1 MAPVRRLPTCLAS
14 ISTSAATMKPATPV
28 VILQPLPH
36 RQREVAAGILAVMQQ
51 AHEQEGRWLQLSPV
65 PPLLE
70 TVADIQASTRFHLG
84 ALQGDDIVGVL
95 VIAPDDEPGQLSI
108 ASLVV
113 QPRVQRQGLARRL
126 VQDALQRGPGVVF
139 SVSAASA
146 NTAAMALYRSLD
158 FVPYR
163 QGVLGPASLAITK
176 LRRLAEAAE
185 SEPATANPT

>member
-1 MAPVRRLPTCLAS
+1 
-14 ISTSAATMKPATPV
+14 MKPSPPPV
-28 VILQPLPH
+28 TLHPLAH
-36 RQREVAAGILAVMQQ
+36 QQRDVAAAILAVMQQ

-65 PPLLE
+65 PPLLD
-70 TVADIQASTRFHLG
+70 TVADIQASSRFHLG

-113 QPRVQRQGLARRL
+113 LPNVQRQGLARRL
-126 VQDALQRGPGVVF
+126 VQNALQRGPGVVF

-146 NTAAMALYRSLD
+146 NTAAMALYTSLG

-163 QGVLGPASLAITK
+163 QGALGPASLAITK
-176 LRRLAEAAE
+176 LRRQAGAAEAQ
-185 SEPATANPT
+185 PAVDDPT